1 MSKNA
6 EILAEIISEEISKLT
21 KLVSEQSKIT
31 QEFSNTVEKASKIEI
46 KTERLEEVIRHWND
60 LFTKQKQQIKEL
72 QKQQIKKNKIHRI
85 ITYILLII
93 IMLTLIFKII

>member
-6 EILAEIISEEISKLT
+6 EILAEIISEEVTKLA

-46 KTERLEEVIRHWND
+46 KSQRLEEVIEHWND

-72 QKQQIKKNKIHRI
+72 QKQQIKENRMHRI
-85 ITYILLII
+85 ITYILLTSI
-93 IMLTLIFKII
+93 LFTVIFKII